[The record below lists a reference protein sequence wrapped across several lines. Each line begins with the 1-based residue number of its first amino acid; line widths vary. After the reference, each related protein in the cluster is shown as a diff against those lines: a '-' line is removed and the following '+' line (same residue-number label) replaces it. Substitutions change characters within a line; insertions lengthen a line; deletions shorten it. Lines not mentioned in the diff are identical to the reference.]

1 MPKKLLKEISSI
13 AELRCGCFDVFGKY
27 GLYKKWAFIASRN
40 LGGPDS
46 SIEEALR
53 WLEMNANE
61 TSEEGVVDEINF
73 VLDLVDYS

>member
-1 MPKKLLKEISSI
+1 MTKKLLEEISSL
-13 AELRCGCFDVFGKY
+13 AELRRGCMDTTGPY
-27 GLYKKWAFIASRN
+27 GLYKKWAFSASRN

-73 VLDLVDYS
+73 CLDLVDYS